1 MKYGKIGII
10 VVFIH
15 ILFYFFRG
23 TLGFATKSES
33 ALNDIKCEMKAEN
46 MGQFCYKLD
55 SKAAMRKVLSLGFFI
70 NFQKIN

>member
-15 ILFYFFRG
+15 ISFYFFH
-23 TLGFATKSES
+23 TFGFATKSES

-46 MGQFCYKLD
+46 MGQFC
-55 SKAAMRKVLSLGFFI
+55 
-70 NFQKIN
+70 